1 MLEKLIIQNFA
12 LIEQLELDLSEG
24 LTVFTGETGAG
35 KSILFDAIAFL
46 LGSRGNTGAIRTGKT
61 KMTITGYFT
70 VSEGSRLAA
79 IIQEQDLEEE
89 EDCTLLSIWR
99 ELNDKG
105 KGQIRING
113 KPVSL
118 NILRELSDFLIE
130 INGQHGYQQLF
141 NPKNHLIFLDQT
153 GDDVHRRLLQQYRQV
168 YRQWR
173 ENLHQLQTLQT
184 GERESLQM
192 KELWQY
198 QQNEI
203 VKAKLQP
210 EEEETLSQ
218 ERKRLQHAQHNHAG
232 LEKIY
237 GLLQEDK
244 PGGYG
249 AVSALRIAMRELE
262 SILQSDTTLQSSS
275 EQLGSCFYLLQEI
288 ALLAPSWP
296 VQNHRAAAARAPR
309 SAEKC

>member
-12 LIEQLELDLSEG
+12 LIEQLELDLTEG

-61 KMTITGYFT
+61 KMTVTGYFT
-70 VSEGSRLAA
+70 VGEGSRLAA
-79 IIQEQDLEEE
+79 MIKEEDLEEE
-89 EDCTLLSIWR
+89 DSELLSIWR
-99 ELNDKG
+99 ELSDKG

-141 NPKNHLIFLDQT
+141 NPKNHLIFLDQM
-153 GDDVHRRLLQQYRQV
+153 GDTEHRKLLQQYRQV
-168 YRQWR
+168 YRIWR

-198 QQNEI
+198 QKNEI
-203 VKAKLQP
+203 EKAKLRP
-210 EEEETLSQ
+210 DEEESLSQ
-218 ERKRLQHAQHNHAG
+218 ERKRLQHAQRNRTG
-232 LEKIY
+232 
-237 GLLQEDK
+237 
-244 PGGYG
+244 
-249 AVSALRIAMRELE
+249 
-262 SILQSDTTLQSSS
+262 
-275 EQLGSCFYLLQEI
+275 
-288 ALLAPSWP
+288 
-296 VQNHRAAAARAPR
+296 
-309 SAEKC
+309 